1 MDKLASM
8 RAFVRVV
15 ENSSFAGAAREM
27 GLTRSAVN
35 KLVVNLETDL
45 GAQLL
50 QRTTRRVSPTAM
62 GLAYYDRCR
71 NILAAV
77 EAADLAV
84 ARLQAEPKGLL
95 RANAPMSFGMS
106 HLAPMLAE
114 FMGRY
119 PELQVQLHLSD
130 RFVDPIEEGFDLT
143 LRITAT
149 AETGALVARKL
160 APIRR
165 VLCAAPAYLQ
175 QVGMPV
181 CPQDLRERTCLQYG
195 LLTQGDRW
203 KLSGPDG
210 EHAIAIQPRLWANNG
225 EVLREA
231 ALQGLGIALLPT
243 FIVGDCL
250 ATGQLQVVLPNYAPP
265 AIAAY
270 AVYPANRYL
279 SVKVRL
285 LVDFLAERL
294 TEPAWDER

>member
-15 ENSSFAGAAREM
+15 ESGSFAGAAREM
-27 GLTRSAVN
+27 GMTRSATN

-71 NILAAV
+71 NILAEV

-84 ARLQAEPKGLL
+84 AQLQAEPKGLL
-95 RANAPMSFGMS
+95 RANAPMSFGMA
-106 HLAPMLAE
+106 HLAPALAE

-143 LRITAT
+143 LRIATT
-149 AETGALVARKL
+149 AETGALTAREL

-175 QVGMPV
+175 RFGIPEQ
-181 CPQDLRERTCLQYG
+181 PQDLHDRPCLQYG
-195 LLTQGDRW
+195 FGSDRW
-203 KLSGPDG
+203 KLSGPGGDYTV
-210 EHAIAIQPRLWANNG
+210 ALRPRLWANNG

-243 FIVGDCL
+243 FIAGECL
-250 ATGQLQVVLPNYAPP
+250 ATGRLQVVLPEYCPSALT
-265 AIAAY
+265 AY
-270 AVYPANRYL
+270 AVYPSNRYL
-279 SVKVRL
+279 STKIRL
-285 LVDFLAERL
+285 LVDFLVERFA
-294 TEPAWDER
+294 TPIWDER